1 MLEKEN
7 SLLQARL
14 KALEKNEAPLKE
26 KENKTNPEA
35 STQATPTQAT
45 PTRRK
50 KPQEKDEDEDE
61 DEEVD
66 EQIPK
71 RRRFYTWQLQN
82 GTLEYKGPKNKE
94 TKASRTSDAFKLWR
108 AREKVRKSNL
118 RNRQNLLLAESE
130 EQSLDNL
137 DYLESLL
144 FS

>member
-14 KALEKNEAPLKE
+14 KALEKKEAPLKE

-50 KPQEKDEDEDE
+50 KPQEKDEDE
-61 DEEVD
+61 EVD

-82 GTLEYKGPKNKE
+82 ELLNTRDPRTRKQRRRVQAMHLNFGGQGKRSGSQTLETAKIFYWLNPKN
-94 TKASRTSDAFKLWR
+94 R
-108 AREKVRKSNL
+108 V
-118 RNRQNLLLAESE
+118 
-130 EQSLDNL
+130 
-137 DYLESLL
+137 
-144 FS
+144 